1 MTFCN
6 PGPIAASCYLGK
18 DVVASSHAA
27 FIQAIIDLTTLG
39 YDLVIDWTFF
49 KLNVNN
55 KDLKYKFE
63 PNFGNQLNQTSFE
76 LKMR

>member
-39 YDLVIDWTFF
+39 IKSNLLFF
-49 KLNVNN
+49 VVRITKNLF
-55 KDLKYKFE
+55 FE
-63 PNFGNQLNQTSFE
+63 T
-76 LKMR
+76 